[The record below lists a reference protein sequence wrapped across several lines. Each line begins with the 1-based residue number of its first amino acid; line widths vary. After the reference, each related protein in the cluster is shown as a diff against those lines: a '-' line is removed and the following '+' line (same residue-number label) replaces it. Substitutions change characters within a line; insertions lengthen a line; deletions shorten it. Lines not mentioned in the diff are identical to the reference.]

1 MESRPCG
8 SLQLHVGWQPWAES
22 TRVLSFYT
30 PLERKGYTMDRS
42 PGLSGA
48 LFRLSKSN
56 FLTQISTEISS
67 LIADFMFSSTLLS
80 QFSGA

>member
-1 MESRPCG
+1 
-8 SLQLHVGWQPWAES
+8 
-22 TRVLSFYT
+22 
-30 PLERKGYTMDRS
+30 MDRS